1 MRGTAVRACVRL
13 GAVALVAVA
22 LSGCTAEQLPSYEHA
37 RDQTTSVMQRVLD
50 EVPPGSV
57 KEDLTDDEPFACGSV
72 DGVFFTG
79 HWGVY
84 PPAGFDTEGFV
95 ENLLG
100 ELGPGFEEQ
109 DTTAASTV
117 RFRSVEDGVLTT
129 VRAVE
134 TDDGPAID
142 ILATSPCAQ
151 EPSTLG

>member
-1 MRGTAVRACVRL
+1 MEIRGLVARAGLRL

-57 KEDLTDDEPFACGSV
+57 KEDLTDDESFACGSA

-95 ENLLG
+95 
-100 ELGPGFEEQ
+100 
-109 DTTAASTV
+109 
-117 RFRSVEDGVLTT
+117 
-129 VRAVE
+129 
-134 TDDGPAID
+134 AID
-142 ILATSPCAQ
+142 QFPISCERSRLVRC
-151 EPSTLG
+151 LGS